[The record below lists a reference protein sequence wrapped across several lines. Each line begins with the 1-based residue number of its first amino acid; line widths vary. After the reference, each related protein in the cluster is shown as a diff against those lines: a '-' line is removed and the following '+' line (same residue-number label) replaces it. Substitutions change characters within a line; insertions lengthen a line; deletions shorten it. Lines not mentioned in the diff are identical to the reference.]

1 MMNVFALAKEMVE
14 RVGIFKEKYDKMGQ
28 LLDNVKKEYDDG
40 RKRLEV
46 SGHTIT
52 NTANKLIKLGTKNSE
67 KHPIELLEE

>member
-1 MMNVFALAKEMVE
+1 M
-14 RVGIFKEKYDKMGQ
+14 DQ

-40 RKRLEV
+40 SKRLEV